1 MTAHHIEKHG
11 PALRVTCLF
20 ALLLAGAGCSA
31 VRIVAMNDNY
41 VTLLHPF
48 TDAGTESARVLA
60 ARECRMHSQVA
71 VKTSDACSLTLCTT
85 NFQCME
91 PAEAKQYQQ

>member
-20 ALLLAGAGCSA
+20 VLLLACPGCSA
-31 VRIVAMNDNY
+31 VRIVAMNNNY
-41 VTLLHPF
+41 VTLVHPF
-48 TDAGTESARVLA
+48 TDAGAESARGLA
-60 ARECRMHSQVA
+60 ERECRMYSLVA
-71 VKTSDACSLTLCTT
+71 VKTSDACSLSQCTT
-85 NFQCME
+85 HYQCMA